1 MSAPQLLRFLPAF
14 RRFRVAVIGDMTL
27 DRYIFGR
34 ATRISPEAPV
44 PVVVVEREVENPG
57 CAANAARNI
66 LGLGGQV
73 LAFGI
78 VGNDPRGE
86 LLVTQLR
93 KSGADC
99 SGLVGVNDRP
109 TIVKTRVIANNQ
121 QVVRID
127 REDTSPVAPDVQDAL
142 EQALLARIRAGDVQA
157 VIFEDYAKGVLS
169 QPMMQRLTDAANATG
184 IITVLDPHPSHHA
197 PVKGLHVMKPNRS
210 EAFGLAGMYYR
221 GGVFPIAKDSALQ
234 EVARK
239 LHHQWRVRQLL
250 ITLGGDGLALF
261 TENDPPLHL
270 PTQAREVF
278 DVSGAGDCVTATYTL
293 ALLAG
298 ATPGEAARISNYAA
312 GVVVAKIGTVPVTA
326 QELENALRSSSAE
339 D

>member
-1 MSAPQLLRFLPAF
+1 MSAPQLLRFLAEF
-14 RRFRVAVIGDMTL
+14 HRFRVAVIGDMTL

-44 PVVVVEREVENPG
+44 PVVVVERELENPG
-57 CAANAARNI
+57 CAANAARNV

-78 VGNDPRGE
+78 LGQDSRGDA
-86 LLVTQLR
+86 LLAQMAG
-93 KSGADC
+93 SGADC
-99 SGLVGVNDRP
+99 SGLVRVSDRP

-127 REDTSPVAPDVQDAL
+127 REDTSPVAAGVQDAI
-142 EQALLARIRAGDVQA
+142 EQALLARIRTGDVQA

-169 QPMMQRLTDAANATG
+169 QPMMQRLTDAANAKG

-210 EAFGLAGMYYR
+210 EAFGLAGVYYR
-221 GGVFPIAKDSALQ
+221 GGVFPIANDSPLQ

-239 LHHQWRVRQLL
+239 LHDQWHIRQLL
-250 ITLGGDGLALF
+250 ITLGGGGMALF
-261 TENDPPLHL
+261 TGNDKPLHL

-326 QELENALRSSSAE
+326 QELANALRTSGAE
-339 D
+339 E